1 MNLKSP
7 FFEKTQHSTRVFH
20 DEESA
25 IKKLSTQLLSYF
37 QHRKTDQLFL
47 YVLERTVQ
55 LGTHW
60 VH

>member
-25 IKKLSTQLLSYF
+25 IKKLSTQLLSLLPA
-37 QHRKTDQLFL
+37 QKDRPIVL